1 MRTLFIVNPAAGH
14 GRGESRWA
22 QAQPEALSALP
33 GSSVWKTERPG
44 HGAELA
50 RRGLSE
56 GFEAIVAV
64 GGDGTIGEVVDGF
77 LGAAVSQRGKT
88 ALGVWPAGSGCDLA
102 RHLGITGDSES
113 MLRLLSKPKVRR
125 LDAGLL
131 EFTGPDGRAARR
143 FFLNVVSLGIGGEIG
158 RRIAAS
164 GKPLGGTLSYMAISL
179 ACLAKAK
186 AYPMKLVI
194 DGAAQ
199 PESGY
204 HLIAV
209 ANTSTTGG
217 GMKIA
222 PQADAQ
228 DGWLD
233 FVAVGDL
240 PRWRLFG
247 RFPLIYSGSHLGTP
261 GVSHRKIKRLEV
273 RSSQTVY
280 LNVDGEA
287 IGTLPAVFEAVP
299 AAVPFLCHDDAER

>member
-1 MRTLFIVNPAAGH
+1 MRTVFVVNPAAGH
-14 GRGESRWA
+14 GRGEDRWA
-22 QAQPEALSALP
+22 QAQPRALAALP
-33 GSSVWKTERPG
+33 GSAVWKTERAG

-50 RRGLSE
+50 RRALAD

-77 LGAAVSQRGKT
+77 LSAAASQRGKT

-102 RHLGITGDSES
+102 RHLGITADGDS
-113 MLRLLSKPKVRR
+113 MLKLLSKPAVRR
-125 LDAGLL
+125 LDAGRL
-131 EFTGPDGRAARR
+131 EFNGPEGRAVRR
-143 FFLNVVSLGIGGEIG
+143 YFLNVVSLGIGGEVG
-158 RRIAAS
+158 RRIAGS
-164 GKPLGGTLSYMAISL
+164 GKPLGGTLSYLAISL
-179 ACLAKAK
+179 ACLARAK

-199 PESGY
+199 PEAGY

-217 GMKIA
+217 GMRIA

-228 DGWLD
+228 DGFLD
-233 FVAVGDL
+233 FVSVGDL

-273 RSSQTVY
+273 RSSETVY
-280 LNVDGEA
+280 LNIDGEA
-287 IGTLPAVFEAVP
+287 LGTLPAVFEVVP
-299 AAVPFLCHDDAER
+299 AAVPFLCHEGS